1 MPSKST
7 RRDWLAGAA
16 VAASAGLA
24 GRAALAQAP
33 EAGARGALT
42 TYQLGPQIW
51 VRSDAMPLTCY
62 RAHPTQKYPY
72 IYPIPGP
79 ATGLP
84 VTIESGEDYPHHRSV
99 ILACSGVNGADYW
112 QSEYDRGQ
120 IVSLGPSVTEG
131 TTSER
136 VVIADGCEWRNPD
149 GEVDFADAR
158 AYTVETPT
166 PWLITI
172 EASILLIARR
182 RVAIE
187 KTNHSLFALRAAPDL
202 CPKWGGNLVDSE
214 GRTSEAGT
222 FGQPSNWCAYYA
234 TRGDVVEGVALMDH
248 PGNPWS
254 PCTWFTRDYGFISP
268 TPMNWL
274 EAPLEF
280 AEGSETRLRYL
291 IAAFVG
297 TPAEADLDG
306 LFAGWTA

>member
-1 MPSKST
+1 MQPKST
-7 RRDWLAGAA
+7 RRQWIAGAA
-16 VAASAGLA
+16 VAGATGLA
-24 GRAALAQAP
+24 ARASMAQAR
-33 EAGARGALT
+33 ERGPAPVLT

-51 VRSDAMPLTCY
+51 VRSNGTPLTCY

-72 IYPIPGP
+72 IYPLTGP

-84 VTIESGEDYPHHRSV
+84 VTIESGEEYPHHRSV

-149 GEVDFADAR
+149 GNVDFMDAR
-158 AYTVETPT
+158 AYTVATPAPGLT
-166 PWLITI
+166 TI
-172 EASILLIARR
+172 EASILLVARR
-182 RVAIE
+182 AVTIE

-202 CPKWGGNLVDSE
+202 CPKGGGNLVDSE
-214 GRTSEAGT
+214 GRASEAGT
-222 FGQPSNWCAYYA
+222 FGQRAAWCAYHA
-234 TRGDVVEGVALMDH
+234 QRGDVVEGVALMDH
-248 PGNPWS
+248 PANPWS

-297 TPAEADLDG
+297 TPAEANLG
-306 LFAGWTA
+306 GVFAEWTA